1 VTPQQLAAA
10 RQDWL
15 PRLGHLPS
23 PRIAVLVGGP
33 TRRRGFSPD
42 MARAL
47 GQKASQLAADAN
59 GSLLVS
65 TSRRTGD
72 AADDLL
78 AAISVP
84 HHAYRYHDSGENPYL
99 GYLALADAVIVTGDS
114 ASMCTEACATGVP
127 VYIYAPPGFVTDKHR
142 RLHQCLFDQG
152 CARPLGPRLETW
164 RYSALNSAQTVAEE
178 ILTRLKMSAA

>member
-1 VTPQQLAAA
+1 
-10 RQDWL
+10 
-15 PRLGHLPS
+15 
-23 PRIAVLVGGP
+23 
-33 TRRRGFSPD
+33 

-47 GQKASQLAADAN
+47 GQRVSQLAADAK

-65 TSRRTGD
+65 TSRRTGG

-84 HHAYRYHDSGENPYL
+84 HHAYRYRDSGENPYL
-99 GYLALADAVIVTGDS
+99 GYLALADTVIVTGDS

-127 VYIYAPPGFVTDKHR
+127 VYVYAPPGFVTDKHR

-152 CARPLGPRLETW
+152 CARSLGPRLETW
-164 RYSALNSAQTVAEE
+164 SYRALNSAETVAEE
-178 ILTRLKMSAA
+178 ILRRLKIDAV